1 VGNNNNKGITLMELL
16 VVILIVGILAAVAI
30 PSYTGYLQRAR
41 RSDAKTCLEQMRASQ
56 EMRRAEKGGY
66 STSIAELQTT
76 WGAQSA
82 CGEYTLV
89 LNSAS
94 ATSFTGQAQPTA
106 GGKQVTDG
114 SLYINNLGAKWDKDG
129 KFYPEGKWAK

>member
-1 VGNNNNKGITLMELL
+1 MGNNNKGITLIELL
-16 VVILIVGILAAVAI
+16 VVVVIIGILAAVAI
-30 PSYTGYLQRAR
+30 PAYTGYIQRAR

-56 EMRRAEKGGY
+56 EMRRAERGSY
-66 STSIAELQTT
+66 STSIAELRTT
-76 WGAQSA
+76 WGAAGS

-94 ATSFTGQAQPTA
+94 ATSYTGEAQPTA
-106 GGKQVTDG
+106 GGKQVADG
-114 SLYINNLGAKWDKDG
+114 SLYINNLGAKWDKDM

>member
-1 VGNNNNKGITLMELL
+1 MGNNNKGITLIELL
-16 VVILIVGILAAVAI
+16 AVIVIVGILAAIAI
-30 PSYTGYLQRAR
+30 PVYTGYIQRAR
-41 RSDAKTCLEQMRASQ
+41 RSDAKICLEQMRASQ
-56 EMRRAEKGGY
+56 EMRRAERGSY

-94 ATSFTGQAQPTA
+94 ATSYTGQAQPTA

-114 SLYINNLGAKWDKDG
+114 SLYIDNLGAKWDKDG